1 MPHVVYA
8 IIDPRIDRIFY
19 IGHTGNFELRKK
31 QHLNGSH
38 GACAVWIDRIQKGGL
53 KPLFLIL
60 KRYNTYTQSL
70 NGEKFWIET
79 FKSQGVN
86 LANKENPALNFPACA
101 GKPWTAS

>member
-1 MPHVVYA
+1 MSFTQLLTLVLIGYFISVTQVILSYA
-8 IIDPRIDRIFY
+8 
-19 IGHTGNFELRKK
+19 KK